1 MLFRTACLAALCAL
15 PFNMANFFIHP
26 MKNSKNRR
34 IPAPRITLLCFSEG
48 SILALI
54 FCGYLGLL
62 FHKFSRFP
70 IF

>member
-1 MLFRTACLAALCAL
+1 
-15 PFNMANFFIHP
+15 

-34 IPAPRITLLCFSEG
+34 ISAPRITRLRFLGG

-54 FCGYLGLL
+54 SLRYLGLL